1 METQPQ
7 HIAIGQKG
15 EQLSVELLE
24 KKGYKILHRN
34 WKMGHLEMDIIAANK
49 TEIAFVEVKT
59 RTSTFRGQP
68 EEAVDLLKRKR
79 MIAAANAYIKYY
91 HEERKPRFD
100 IIGILI
106 NKYGEIEQITHLEN
120 AFVPMAK
127 TIHEGS
133 YTGSWRW
140 HHRKKVIKR

>member
-1 METQPQ
+1 MDTKAK
-7 HIAIGQKG
+7 HIELGQKG
-15 EQLSVELLE
+15 EQLSVELME
-24 KKGYKILHRN
+24 KKGFKILHRN

-49 TEIAFVEVKT
+49 NEIAFVEVKT

-68 EEAVDLLKRKR
+68 EEAVDVVKRKR

-106 NKYGEIEQITHLEN
+106 NKSGEIEQITHLEN
-120 AFVPMAK
+120 AFLPPLK
-127 TIHEGS
+127 TIHENS
-133 YTGSWRW
+133 YSGSWKW
-140 HHRKKVIKR
+140 HHRGKVIKK

>member
-1 METQPQ
+1 MDTKAK
-7 HIAIGQKG
+7 HIELGQKG
-15 EQLSVELLE
+15 EQLSVELME
-24 KKGYKILHRN
+24 KKGFKILHRN

-49 TEIAFVEVKT
+49 NEIAFVEVKT

-68 EEAVDLLKRKR
+68 EEAVDVVKRKR

-106 NKYGEIEQITHLEN
+106 NKDGEIEQITHLEN
-120 AFVPMAK
+120 AFMPFLK
-127 TIHEGS
+127 TIHENS
-133 YTGSWRW
+133 YSGSWKW
-140 HHRKKVIKR
+140 HHRGKIIKK